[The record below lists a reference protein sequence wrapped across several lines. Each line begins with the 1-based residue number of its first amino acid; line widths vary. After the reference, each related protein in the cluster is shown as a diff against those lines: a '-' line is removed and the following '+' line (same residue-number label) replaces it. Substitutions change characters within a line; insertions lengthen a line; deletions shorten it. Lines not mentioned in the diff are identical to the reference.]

1 MVLDEQLDIK
11 RDSRYYGE
19 SNSLRPEQMIEEFSS
34 PSLNNLKDSIE
45 DALTSE
51 SPQDILDCIMLTL
64 KRNSQYHR
72 ICARHSKEVLDLL
85 YGVDKKNNVVEINAN
100 ALDDDWLTNPKKWV
114 DYTELPDNHVQSVTE
129 SGKVKTGNIEI
140 NTENTGMFTEDE
152 LVAKGYQLTD
162 TGWVKA

>member
-1 MVLDEQLDIK
+1 
-11 RDSRYYGE
+11 
-19 SNSLRPEQMIEEFSS
+19 MIEEFSS

-85 YGVDKKNNVVEINAN
+85 YGVDKKNNVVEINAG
-100 ALDDDWLTNPKKWV
+100 ALSDDYLTDPKKWI
-114 DYTELPDNHVQSVTE
+114 DYTELPD
-129 SGKVKTGNIEI
+129 SGKVQTEPENI
-140 NTENTGMFTEDE
+140 GLLDEDE
-152 LVAKGYQLTD
+152 LIANGYQLTD

>member
-1 MVLDEQLDIK
+1 
-11 RDSRYYGE
+11 
-19 SNSLRPEQMIEEFSS
+19 MIEEFSS

-85 YGVDKKNNVVEINAN
+85 YGVDKSKNVVELNA
-100 ALDDDWLTNPKKWV
+100 AAEDDHSWITNSKKWI
-114 DYTELPDNHVQSVTE
+114 DYTELPDNHI
-129 SGKVKTGNIEI
+129 KTII
-140 NTENTGMFTEDE
+140 ENTGSMSEDE
-152 LVAKGYQLTD
+152 LVAKGFQLTD

>member
-1 MVLDEQLDIK
+1 MELDEQLDIK
-11 RDSRYYGE
+11 RNSRYHRK

-85 YGVDKKNNVVEINAN
+85 YGVDKNNNVVEINAG
-100 ALDDDWLTNPKKWV
+100 ALDDDYLTNPKKWI
-114 DYTELPDNHVQSVTE
+114 DYTELPD
-129 SGKVKTGNIEI
+129 SGKVQTESENI
-140 NTENTGMFTEDE
+140 GLFTEDE

>member
-1 MVLDEQLDIK
+1 
-11 RDSRYYGE
+11 
-19 SNSLRPEQMIEEFSS
+19 MIEEFSS

-85 YGVDKKNNVVEINAN
+85 YGVDQKNNVVEINAG
-100 ALDDDWLTNPKKWV
+100 ALSDDYLTDPKKWI
-114 DYTELPDNHVQSVTE
+114 DYTELPD
-129 SGKVKTGNIEI
+129 SGKVQTV
-140 NTENTGMFTEDE
+140 TENTGMVTEDE

>member
-1 MVLDEQLDIK
+1 MELDEQLDIQ
-11 RDSRYYGE
+11 RNSRYHGE

-85 YGVDKKNNVVEINAN
+85 YGVDKKNNVVEINAG
-100 ALDDDWLTNPKKWV
+100 ALDDDYLTDPKKWI
-114 DYTELPDNHVQSVTE
+114 DYTELPD
-129 SGKVKTGNIEI
+129 SGKVQTESENI
-140 NTENTGMFTEDE
+140 GLFTEDE

>member
-11 RDSRYYGE
+11 RDSRYHGE

-34 PSLNNLKDSIE
+34 PSLNNLKDAIE
-45 DALTSE
+45 DALTVE

-72 ICARHSKEVLDLL
+72 LCARHSKEVLDLL
-85 YGVDKKNNVVEINAN
+85 YGVDKNNNVVEINAG
-100 ALDDDWLTNPKKWV
+100 ALSDDYLTDPKKWI
-114 DYTELPDNHVQSVTE
+114 DYTELPD
-129 SGKVKTGNIEI
+129 SGKVQTE
-140 NTENTGMFTEDE
+140 TENIGMFTEDE

>member
-85 YGVDKKNNVVEINAN
+85 YGVDKNNNVVEINAG
-100 ALDDDWLTNPKKWV
+100 ALDDDYLTNPNKWI
-114 DYTELPDNHVQSVTE
+114 DYTELPD
-129 SGKVKTGNIEI
+129 SGKVQTGNVEI
-140 NTENTGMFTEDE
+140 KTDNIGLFTEDE
-152 LVAKGYQLTD
+152 LISNGYQLTD

>member
-1 MVLDEQLDIK
+1 MELDEQLDIQ
-11 RDSRYYGE
+11 RNSRYHGE

-45 DALTSE
+45 DALTTE

-85 YGVDKKNNVVEINAN
+85 YGVDKNNNVVEINAG
-100 ALDDDWLTNPKKWV
+100 ALSDDYLTDPKKWI
-114 DYTELPDNHVQSVTE
+114 DYTELPD
-129 SGKVKTGNIEI
+129 SGKVQTV
-140 NTENTGMFTEDE
+140 TENTGMFTEDE

>member
-1 MVLDEQLDIK
+1 MELDEQLDIQ
-11 RDSRYYGE
+11 RNSRYYGE

-85 YGVDKKNNVVEINAN
+85 YGVDKNNNVVEINAG
-100 ALDDDWLTNPKKWV
+100 ALSDDYLTDPKKWI
-114 DYTELPDNHVQSVTE
+114 DYTELPD
-129 SGKVKTGNIEI
+129 SGKVQTGNVEI
-140 NTENTGMFTEDE
+140 NTGLMDEDE
-152 LVAKGYQLTD
+152 LIANGYQLTD

>member
-1 MVLDEQLDIK
+1 
-11 RDSRYYGE
+11 
-19 SNSLRPEQMIEEFSS
+19 MIEEFSS
-34 PSLNNLKDSIE
+34 PSLNNLKDAIE
-45 DALTSE
+45 DALTVE

-72 ICARHSKEVLDLL
+72 LCARHSKEVLDLL
-85 YGVDKKNNVVEINAN
+85 YGVDKNNNVVEINAG
-100 ALDDDWLTNPKKWV
+100 ALSDDYLTDPKKWV
-114 DYTELPDNHVQSVTE
+114 DYTELP
-129 SGKVKTGNIEI
+129 TGNVEI

>member
-1 MVLDEQLDIK
+1 MELDEQLDIQ
-11 RDSRYYGE
+11 RNSRYHGE

-85 YGVDKKNNVVEINAN
+85 YGVDKNNNVVEINAG
-100 ALDDDWLTNPKKWV
+100 ALSDDFLTDPKKWI
-114 DYTELPDNHVQSVTE
+114 DYTELPD
-129 SGKVKTGNIEI
+129 SGKVQTESENI
-140 NTENTGMFTEDE
+140 GLFTEDE

>member
-11 RDSRYYGE
+11 RDSRYHRE

-85 YGVDKKNNVVEINAN
+85 YGVDKKNNVVEINAG
-100 ALDDDWLTNPKKWV
+100 ALSDDYLTDPKKWI
-114 DYTELPDNHVQSVTE
+114 DYTELPD
-129 SGKVKTGNIEI
+129 SGKVQTE
-140 NTENTGMFTEDE
+140 TENIGLFTEDE

>member
-1 MVLDEQLDIK
+1 MELDEQLDIQ
-11 RDSRYYGE
+11 RNSRYHGE

-85 YGVDKKNNVVEINAN
+85 YGVDKKNNVVEINAG
-100 ALDDDWLTNPKKWV
+100 AFSDDYLTDPKKWI
-114 DYTELPDNHVQSVTE
+114 DYTELPTE
-129 SGKVKTGNIEI
+129 NVEI
-140 NTENTGMFTEDE
+140 NVENTGMFTEDE

>member
-1 MVLDEQLDIK
+1 MVLDEQLDIE
-11 RDSRYYGE
+11 RNSRYYGE

-85 YGVDKKNNVVEINAN
+85 YGVDKKNNVVEINAG
-100 ALDDDWLTNPKKWV
+100 ALDDDYLTDPKKWV
-114 DYTELPDNHVQSVTE
+114 DYTELPD
-129 SGKVKTGNIEI
+129 GNVDIVASA
-140 NTENTGMFTEDE
+140 TDVMSEDE
-152 LVAKGYQLTD
+152 LVANGYQLTD

>member
-1 MVLDEQLDIK
+1 
-11 RDSRYYGE
+11 
-19 SNSLRPEQMIEEFSS
+19 MIEEFSS

-85 YGVDKKNNVVEINAN
+85 YGVDKNNNVVEINAG
-100 ALDDDWLTNPKKWV
+100 ALDDDYLTNPKKWI
-114 DYTELPDNHVQSVTE
+114 DYTELP
-129 SGKVKTGNIEI
+129 TGNVEI

-162 TGWVKA
+162 SGWVNA

>member
-1 MVLDEQLDIK
+1 MVLDEQLDIE
-11 RDSRYYGE
+11 RNSRYYVE

-85 YGVDKKNNVVEINAN
+85 YGVDKSKNVVELNA
-100 ALDDDWLTNPKKWV
+100 AAEDDHSWITDSKKWV
-114 DYTELPDNHVQSVTE
+114 DYTELPD
-129 SGKVKTGNIEI
+129 GNVDIVASA
-140 NTENTGMFTEDE
+140 TDVMSEDE
-152 LVAKGYQLTD
+152 LVANGYQLTD

>member
-85 YGVDKKNNVVEINAN
+85 YGVDKSKNVVELNA
-100 ALDDDWLTNPKKWV
+100 AAEDDHSWITDSKRWI
-114 DYTELPDNHVQSVTE
+114 DYTELPD
-129 SGKVKTGNIEI
+129 SGKIQTGNVEN
-140 NTENTGMFTEDE
+140 NTENTGVFTEDE